1 MDVAPSF
8 PKARNVLLGTPKGL
22 LGLFFFRQMNYEGS
36 THPMSRLRKDAKKSC
51 QEREASCERAENG
64 RITAMRTASD
74 KARRQERTPR
84 RSAALGVDVGI
95 QRPEDGGVAH
105 NELRHDTTS
114 SLRTDEQGDEVQEQ
128 QAQQLCERFAR

>member
-1 MDVAPSF
+1 
-8 PKARNVLLGTPKGL
+8 
-22 LGLFFFRQMNYEGS
+22 MNYEGS
-36 THPMSRLRKDAKKSC
+36 THPMSRLRKDAKKRAAKN
-51 QEREASCERAENG
+51 REPHANVLKTGHSQQCERRG
-64 RITAMRTASD
+64 D
-74 KARRQERTPR
+74 KARRQEWTPR

-114 SLRTDEQGDEVQEQ
+114 SLRTDEQEDEVQEQ